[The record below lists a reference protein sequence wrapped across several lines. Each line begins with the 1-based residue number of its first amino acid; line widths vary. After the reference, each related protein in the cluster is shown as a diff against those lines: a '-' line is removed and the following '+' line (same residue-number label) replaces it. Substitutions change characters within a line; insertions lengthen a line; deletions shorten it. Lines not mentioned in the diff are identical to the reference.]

1 MRDVV
6 SEKGGCTDK
15 GKKVGEG
22 EEEQKKIIQYNYKNK
37 M

>member
-22 EEEQKKIIQYNYKNK
+22 EDEQKKYC
-37 M
+37 